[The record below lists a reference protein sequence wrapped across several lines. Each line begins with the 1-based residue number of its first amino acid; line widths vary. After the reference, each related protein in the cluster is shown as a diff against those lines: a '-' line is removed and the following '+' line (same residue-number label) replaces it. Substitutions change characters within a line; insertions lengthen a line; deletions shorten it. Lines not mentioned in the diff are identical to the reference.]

1 MSDRFTDEL
10 WQGAADIYGAI
21 LAHPFLAGLTDGSLE
36 QDAFTF
42 YVLQDAIYLRSYAR
56 RSRPWRAARR
66 TPPGSRCSA
75 ATPPR

>member
-42 YVLQDAIYLRSYAR
+42 YVVQASSAPDTA
-56 RSRPWRAARR
+56 
-66 TPPGSRCSA
+66 GSRCSP
-75 ATPPR
+75 ATRPR